1 MKFGIGQSVRRTE
14 DIRFIT
20 GQGRYTDD
28 IHFDGETQVCFTR
41 SPYAHAKINSIDT
54 SEAEAAPGVVAVLS
68 YADVEAFG
76 AGAMPCRA
84 PIKNRDES
92 HFKGSPKPL
101 LAKDRVVF
109 AGEAVAMVI
118 AETYAQAKDAA
129 ELVEIDYDML
139 DACGTLECAPT
150 GPQIWD
156 DAPGNLCLDWA
167 MGDEAG
173 VKASL
178 ESAPHRAHVRVVQ
191 NRVAPTSME
200 TRNASGL
207 YDPSTE
213 KFTLYSGNQ
222 GSGNLR
228 GGVAAV
234 LRADAEKVQVIS
246 PDVGGGFGMKGF
258 MYPEQV
264 LVLIAAKK
272 VGRPVRWSADRS
284 EAFLADDHGRD
295 MITEADLALD
305 KDGKILGLH
314 IHGTANMGG
323 YLSQFAP
330 FVPTLAGGRIF
341 GGLYKI
347 AKTFA
352 EVKCYF
358 TNSAPIDAY
367 RGAGRPEAAYLMERL
382 MDEAARVTG
391 IDRVELRRRNLP
403 APEELPYKNWF
414 GLDFDSGDYPHMLE
428 AGLAHADVDGF
439 EARRKDSEARGMKRG
454 LGIAYYVEIT
464 AAAGSEPARVT
475 FTDNG
480 GVIAYVGTQ
489 SNGQG
494 HETAFAQVVAERL
507 GVPFE
512 SVTIKQGDTDWVNGG
527 GTGGSRS
534 LNMSGGALQV
544 TSDEVIRKGKDAA
557 GQVLQAGGND
567 VGFTVEGDG
576 IGRFRVAGTD
586 RAITVSEL
594 AVTLKR
600 EKLPGFEDGLDSDGT
615 FNGKAPTFPN
625 GCHVCEVEIDPE
637 TGTTRV
643 VSYSV
648 LDDFGRVIN
657 PMLVRGQVH
666 GGIVQGLGQ
675 ALMEN
680 CVYDAESGQPMTAS
694 FTDYAMP
701 RADDVPDIDFAYE
714 EHLCKT
720 NPMGAKGCGEAG
732 TVGAMPV
739 IISAICDAIGVAHID
754 MPATPEKVWRAIQ
767 STA

>member
-1 MKFGIGQSVRRTE
+1 ML
-14 DIRFIT
+14 
-20 GQGRYTDD
+20 
-28 IHFDGETQVCFTR
+28 TQ
-41 SPYAHAKINSIDT
+41 
-54 SEAEAAPGVVAVLS
+54 
-68 YADVEAFG
+68 ADVEAFG
-76 AGAMPCRA
+76 AGPMPCQLPLKSRDGSE
-84 PIKNRDES
+84 IKAT
-92 HFKGSPKPL
+92 PKPL
-101 LAKDRVVF
+101 LAKGKVTF

-139 DACGTLECAPT
+139 DACGTLEAAPN

-156 DAPGNLCLDWA
+156 GAPGNLCFDWA

-173 VKASL
+173 VKAAL
-178 ESAPHRAHVRVVQ
+178 DGAAHKAHVRVVQ
-191 NRVAPTSME
+191 NRIAPTSME

-207 YDPSTE
+207 YDPSTD

-222 GSGNLR
+222 GSANIR
-228 GGVAAV
+228 GRLATVI
-234 LRADAEKVQVIS
+234 LNIAEDKLHIIS

-258 MYPEQV
+258 IYPEQA

-305 KDGKILGLH
+305 KDGRILAMH
-314 IHGTANMGG
+314 IHGSANMGG

-330 FVPTLAGGRIF
+330 FIPTLAGGRIF

-347 AKTFA
+347 PAMYA
-352 EVKCYF
+352 EVKGYF

-391 IDRVELRRRNLP
+391 IDRVELRQRNLP
-403 APEELPYKNWF
+403 TPDELPYKNWF
-414 GLDFDSGDYPHMLE
+414 GLSFDSGDYPHMLSE
-428 AGLAHADVDGF
+428 GLKRADVAGF
-439 EARRKDSEARGMKRG
+439 AARRKQSEARGRKRG

-480 GVIAYVGTQ
+480 GVVAYVGTQ

-534 LNMSGGALQV
+534 LNMAGGALQV
-544 TSDEVIRKGKDAA
+544 TSDEVIRKGKRCGRAGVAGRRQRGRFQGRGRWHWPLPRRRDRSQCDGHRTRRGAAPRETAGLRGRPRQRRRVQWRGPDLPQWLPCLRSRSRSGNRQGRCRLLCGARRFRSGHQSDAGAGPGPWRGCAGARSGVAGELRLRRRERPAHDGELHRLCDAA
-557 GQVLQAGGND
+557 RRRHARYRL
-567 VGFTVEGDG
+567 
-576 IGRFRVAGTD
+576 R
-586 RAITVSEL
+586 L
-594 AVTLKR
+594 
-600 EKLPGFEDGLDSDGT
+600 
-615 FNGKAPTFPN
+615 
-625 GCHVCEVEIDPE
+625 
-637 TGTTRV
+637 
-643 VSYSV
+643 
-648 LDDFGRVIN
+648 
-657 PMLVRGQVH
+657 
-666 GGIVQGLGQ
+666 
-675 ALMEN
+675 
-680 CVYDAESGQPMTAS
+680 
-694 FTDYAMP
+694 
-701 RADDVPDIDFAYE
+701 
-714 EHLCKT
+714 
-720 NPMGAKGCGEAG
+720 
-732 TVGAMPV
+732 
-739 IISAICDAIGVAHID
+739 
-754 MPATPEKVWRAIQ
+754 
-767 STA
+767 